1 MMLLEKT
8 TLNIVD
14 LLISNVLIE
23 WNISHDEFVLKI
35 DVLKEY
41 DDVKGK
47 IKHSNNIKR
56 SLLHAQCSMF
66 TKNNNIKIKREI
78 DGKINLCYCC
88 LTTGLK
94 CF

>member
-1 MMLLEKT
+1 MLLEKT

-23 WNISHDEFVLKI
+23 SNISHDEFVLKI

-47 IKHSNNIKR
+47 III
-56 SLLHAQCSMF
+56 L
-66 TKNNNIKIKREI
+66 II
-78 DGKINLCYCC
+78 
-88 LTTGLK
+88 
-94 CF
+94 